1 MKYVALLVAP
11 LLVACGGA
19 ASSNPVPATPANSA
33 TPSASTDL
41 KAPGDA
47 KVGDRTRCP
56 VSGEEFVVKD
66 DSPHTDYQGKTYYFC
81 CPHCVHK
88 FEADPSK
95 YLGKPST

>member
-1 MKYVALLVAP
+1 MKYAAILIGS

-19 ASSNPVPATPANSA
+19 KAGPGPVTPT
-33 TPSASTDL
+33 TPSASSDF

-47 KVGDRTRCP
+47 KIGDRTHCP
-56 VSGEEFVVKD
+56 VSGEEFVVSG
-66 DSPHTDYQGKTYYFC
+66 DSPHAEYQGKTYYFC
-81 CPHCVHK
+81 CAHCVQK